1 MRVDPRFAELYEAE
15 FQTIFRT
22 VFLLCGDRAA
32 AEDATQEA
40 FARALERWR
49 RLRDQPWVAG
59 WITTTAMNAARR
71 GFRRRP
77 DPPAPLPREADMEAS
92 WDLWRAVRALPARQ
106 QEAVVL
112 HYAIGL
118 PVAEVAQAMG
128 CGEGTVKAHLSRA
141 RDALRGRLQ
150 EARDE

>member
-1 MRVDPRFAELYEAE
+1 MRVDPRFAELYQAE

-22 VFLLCGDRAA
+22 VFLLCGNREA

-49 RLRDQPWVAG
+49 RLKDQPWVAG
-59 WITTTAMNAARR
+59 WIATTAMNRARR
-71 GFRRRP
+71 SLRRP
-77 DPPAPLPREADMEAS
+77 PEPLDPPSRETDVES
-92 WDLWRAVRALPARQ
+92 GWDLWRAVGTLPARQ

-112 HYAIGL
+112 HYAIDL
-118 PVAEVAQAMG
+118 PVTDVAQAMG
-128 CGEGTVKAHLSRA
+128 CREGTVKAHLARA